1 MVTIGGMLIWV
12 NAISPRV
19 IRNGIHRIRKRKIT
33 TNMAM
38 VAFPSRPARQTRN
51 SVSYCMSSIQG
62 FAEICRF
69 FSTSYKYIEE
79 NFFERSSMVVGS
91 LMAMSCF
98 LGCLRVLFFVQLRMR
113 IEIFRNHP
121 KSSGFLRYSG

>member
-1 MVTIGGMLIWV
+1 MVTIGGMLICV

-62 FAEICRF
+62 FSEIYRF
-69 FSTSYKYIEE
+69 LFHFLHKYIEG
-79 NFFERSSMVVGS
+79 NFFERSSIVVGS
-91 LMAMSCF
+91 LMAMSFF
-98 LGCLRVLFFVQLRMR
+98 LGCLRVLYLLNLESGLKSS
-113 IEIFRNHP
+113 EIFQSH
-121 KSSGFLRYSG
+121 